1 MEDRFK
7 INALEALLFAAG
19 DPLEME
25 SIAAIL
31 QTNVSEAHRLT
42 EQLAQEYDYAMRG
55 MQIMQV
61 GKKVQMTTRAQYFD
75 HVQELF
81 QEYIS
86 SKMSQAA
93 LETLAIIAY
102 RQPVTRPEIEAI
114 RGVNSSSSV
123 RNLLDRGLIAE
134 AGRKEVIGRPVLFE
148 TTERFLMLS
157 GVESIENLPEYEA
170 LSQQTDPA
178 LFAAAQE
185 QSENEPT
192 GEDVEE

>member
-1 MEDRFK
+1 
-7 INALEALLFAAG
+7 
-19 DPLEME
+19 
-25 SIAAIL
+25 
-31 QTNVSEAHRLT
+31 
-42 EQLAQEYDYAMRG
+42 
-55 MQIMQV
+55 
-61 GKKVQMTTRAQYFD
+61 MTTRAQYFD
-75 HVQELF
+75 YVQELF

-178 LFAAAQE
+178 LLPQRKSNPKMNR
-185 QSENEPT
+185 Q
-192 GEDVEE
+192 VRI